1 MGYAWDSR
9 CFSHLTGWRGSTASQ
24 SRWDMDC
31 TWLEGH
37 GAMRNANGCHWFWM
51 VLGIKVRSF
60 LFRERSLAVWIT
72 VVRLLHSERIAPNY
86 KKHSRQAWRPCH
98 PCHGIIWSFNVVQFV
113 WEGQQKHVGLGDTWG
128 HGAGTWGGFWGGFR
142 GHLGT
147 LGVGLGDTWGLGHGV
162 GLGTFLI
169 RCHIFFK

>member
-1 MGYAWDSR
+1 MNSSDLSWKWPVFHGSLGIKKELDAWDSR
-9 CFSHLTGWRGSTASQ
+9 YFSHLTGWRGSTASQ

-98 PCHGIIWSFNVVQFV
+98 GIIWSFNVVHFV
-113 WEGQQKHVGLGDTWG
+113 WEGQQKHVCHHVSHWE
-128 HGAGTWGGFWGGFR
+128 
-142 GHLGT
+142 T
-147 LGVGLGDTWGLGHGV
+147 LRSCLVWTEAPV
-162 GLGTFLI
+162 IT
-169 RCHIFFK
+169 KASVS